1 MIRPFVLAAFVF
13 VFAGILALASAARAQ
28 LRVVATTTDLKSL
41 TEAVGGE
48 YVAVSHLIPPIVN
61 AEDYQP
67 KPQDLARI
75 KAADLIVRVG
85 ADYDLW
91 LDRLLAQ
98 APDALRRGG
107 ARYVDASSA
116 IALVDVRS
124 ASLGAG
130 DGHAH
135 GSGNPHYWLDP
146 SNAAIITGTLLE
158 ALARID
164 PSHANAF
171 ERRRIAFLDTL
182 ERKRPEWEAR
192 LAPLQG
198 KAIVAHH
205 NTWAYFARRYRLKI
219 VGFVET
225 REGVAPTPA
234 HLAGLIKTMREQQV
248 AILVRQPHESSRDA
262 DFLAQRTGA
271 RIAILAASIGAV
283 PQATDY
289 ISLIEHNVQTLAGAS
304 R

>member
-1 MIRPFVLAAFVF
+1 MIRRFVL
-13 VFAGILALASAARAQ
+13 AGILALASVAQAQ
-28 LRVVATTTDLKSL
+28 LRVIATTTDLKSL
-41 TEAVGGE
+41 TEALGG
-48 YVAVSHLIPPIVN
+48 ADIAASHLIPPTVN

-67 KPQDLARI
+67 KPQDLARV
-75 KAADLIVRVG
+75 KAADLIIRVG
-85 ADYDLW
+85 VDYDLW

-107 ARYVDASSA
+107 SRHVDASSA

-146 SNAAIITGTLLE
+146 NNAAIITGTLLE

-164 PSHANAF
+164 PGHAKAF
-171 ERRRIAFLDTL
+171 ERRRIEFLDSL

-198 KAIVAHH
+198 KAIVAYH
-205 NTWAYFARRYRLKI
+205 NTWAYFARRYRLRI
-219 VGFVET
+219 VGFVEV

-248 AILVRQPHESSRDA
+248 TILIRQPHESSRDV
-262 DFLAQRTGA
+262 DFLALRTNA
-271 RIAILAASIGAV
+271 RIAILAASIGAA

-289 ISLIEHNVQTLAGAS
+289 VSLIEHNVQTLARAS